1 MKLKPV
7 ALQAAAF
14 FIFLLLQPVSIV
26 ALTPV
31 SLKSVFMIVT
41 IDGPAGSGKSSTAKA
56 VAAELGWLYLDSGA
70 LYRTYTLLYLMG
82 GNDAALLKQHL
93 DAHKVTI
100 HTEGRDTEPLLN
112 GERVG
117 DEIRT
122 TAVSEQVSTVAALPE
137 VRDKVNEEMRR
148 VVKTRNFIAD
158 GRDLG
163 SVVFPDAELK
173 FFMQADLDE
182 RARRRAKEL
191 QEKKLPADL
200 EAIKKNLK
208 QRDEQDS
215 ARKTAP
221 LLKPDDAIEIDTTGL
236 GFSEQV
242 QQICDAIRAELKLS

>member
-1 MKLKPV
+1 
-7 ALQAAAF
+7 
-14 FIFLLLQPVSIV
+14 
-26 ALTPV
+26 
-31 SLKSVFMIVT
+31 MIVT

-56 VAAELGWLYLDSGA
+56 VAGKLGWLYLDSGA

-82 GNDAALLKQHL
+82 GNDAKLLKQHL

-100 HTEGRDTEPLLN
+100 HTEGQNTEPLLN

-148 VVKTRNFIAD
+148 VVKEHNFIAD

-163 SVVFPDAELK
+163 TVVFPDAELK
-173 FFMQADLDE
+173 FFMLADLDE

-191 QEKKLPADL
+191 KEKNIPVDL
-200 EAIKKNLK
+200 DAIKQNLS
-208 QRDEQDS
+208 QRDKQDS
-215 ARKTAP
+215 GRKTAP
-221 LLKPDDAIEIDTTGL
+221 LIKPDDAIEIDTTGL
-236 GFSEQV
+236 DFSAQV
-242 QQICDAIRAELKLS
+242 QQICDAIRAELNLS